1 MTPVFL
7 AAQALRVLGTLH
19 DWLFGASFRVLCYH
33 TVSNAQ
39 RFSQHLAILERS
51 AEVWGLGQLLT
62 QKNKHHGLSTRPRVL
77 ITFDDGDPSVLDR
90 AAPVLAS
97 HDMPSALFVVTD
109 WIESETEPWWVT
121 SNRAWQQ
128 NSNLEIHGQRFS
140 SSQALIA
147 RLKTLPDTDRQAFV
161 SEHRSVAR
169 PARNPEWRE
178 LSAALKQG
186 MEIGAHSASHP
197 CLDMCSA
204 EQVWREISDSIATVK
219 NRLGLAQVAFALPNG
234 NFNPDALQAA
244 ADSQAS
250 SVLLFDHRTMPA
262 SRLNASMPLIS
273 RLRMD
278 DYASIWRFVFIA
290 SGWHSRIYHLIRR
303 DTQARTVKNSGQP

>member
-1 MTPVFL
+1 MTQVFL
-7 AAQALRVLGTLH
+7 AAQALRILGTLH
-19 DWLFGASFRVLCYH
+19 DWLFGTSFRVLCYH
-33 TVSNAQ
+33 AVSNAQ
-39 RFSQHLAILERS
+39 RFSQHMAVLNRS
-51 AEVWGLGQLLT
+51 AEVLGLGQLLAE
-62 QKNKHHGLSTRPRVL
+62 KHKHHSLSTRPRVL

-97 HDMPSALFVVTD
+97 HGMPSALFVVTD
-109 WIESETEPWWVT
+109 WIGSRTEPWWVT
-121 SNRAWQQ
+121 SSRAWQQ

-147 RLKTLPDTDRQAFV
+147 RLKTLPDTDRKTFV
-161 SEHRSVAR
+161 SEHVSASR
-169 PARNPEWRE
+169 PARNPEWSE
-178 LSAALKQG
+178 LSAAMKQG
-186 MEIGAHSASHP
+186 MEIGAHSVSHP

-204 EQVWREISDSIATVK
+204 EQVQREVSGSIATVK
-219 NRLGLAQVAFALPNG
+219 KQLGFAQVAFALPNG

-244 ADSQAS
+244 AEAQAS
-250 SVLLFDHRTMPA
+250 SVFLFDHRTMPA
-262 SRLNASMPLIS
+262 SQLNASMPLIS

-303 DTQARTVKNSGQP
+303 DTQARALRNS